1 MVPCICGLLAG
12 AFYRSDVASIKQWRF
27 PDRLHSFSTRYIQP
41 SLATPPIPR
50 PNNVLPIQRPTPSFG
65 MEGLV
70 ASATGIGLNAA
81 TAATTTTA
89 TDNLRQRSSAEN
101 AIATNTAAGS
111 STRHEVSDD
120 DEGRSTTSTAST
132 TSSIT
137 SNHITRAVTTSTMRE
152 YLATLTGNA
161 PLTSTEIQPPS
172 QEHMMVLI
180 SMFPDHSRES
190 ITNALAAA
198 HNNINRAVEIMLH
211 TPVPSTSNL

>member
-1 MVPCICGLLAG
+1 
-12 AFYRSDVASIKQWRF
+12 
-27 PDRLHSFSTRYIQP
+27 
-41 SLATPPIPR
+41 
-50 PNNVLPIQRPTPSFG
+50 

-70 ASATGIGLNAA
+70 ASATGIGLN
-81 TAATTTTA
+81 TTTT

-101 AIATNTAAGS
+101 ANTTDTAAGS

-120 DEGRSTTSTAST
+120 DEGRSTTSAAST
-132 TSSIT
+132 TSSIA
-137 SNHITRAVTTSTMRE
+137 SNHITRAVTTSAMRE

-172 QEHMMVLI
+172 QEHMVVLV